1 MKNDLTITVVDHG
14 LFLPVALRLA
24 RECKKVF
31 YTTESY
37 KPFPSVSDIIG
48 DGFDELEYTS
58 SVWKVHDQTDV
69 FVFPDVG
76 FPDLQEHLRE
86 DGHPV
91 WGSGSGDSLE
101 VLRGKFLDTL
111 GRVGL
116 SVPPHQRVIG
126 MDYLRELLR
135 EKEDCYIKISRYRGD
150 WETMHWRNWKL
161 DEMELERR
169 ALVLGPWK
177 ESLIYYIFEPIDTP
191 IEDGADSYSIDGQWP
206 ELCLHG
212 MEAKDRALVTTFQ
225 KFSELPEQLR
235 VVNEAMGPVLKRH
248 DYRGF
253 FSSEV
258 RITEQGEGYFNDATC
273 RAGSPPHQVQTE
285 MIENYAD
292 VIVAGASG
300 TVLEPK
306 PSAKFGVQAVLNL
319 PGEDPDWRF
328 LTVPPELEQ
337 WIKPSMCSRFDDLLA
352 FPPGTHKEVC
362 WLTAVGDTIKGAI
375 DTLAEHCELLPD
387 GVTCEFGALRELIE
401 QIHAAEERG
410 MEFTDQPV
418 PEPSIVED

>member
-14 LFLPVALRLA
+14 LMLPVALRLG
-24 RECKKVF
+24 RECKKVY

-37 KPFPSVSDIIG
+37 KAFPSVSDIIG
-48 DGFDELEYTS
+48 DGFDEIEYTS
-58 SVWKVHDQTDV
+58 SVWNVHEETDV

-76 FPDLQEHLRE
+76 FASLQHHLRE
-86 DGHPV
+86 DHPV
-91 WGSGSGDSLE
+91 WGSGQGDSLE
-101 VLRGKFLDTL
+101 LLRGKFLDTL
-111 GRVGL
+111 DRVGL
-116 SVPPHQRVIG
+116 SVPPHVRVSG
-126 MDYLRELLR
+126 MDELRELLR

-150 WETMHWRNWKL
+150 WETFHWRRWKL

-177 ESLIYYIFEPIDTP
+177 DRVVYYVFDPIDTP
-191 IEDGADSYSIDGQWP
+191 IEDGADTYCIDGQWP
-206 ELCLHG
+206 KLCLHG

-235 VVNEAMGPVLKRH
+235 VVNEAMGPVLNRH

-258 RITEQGEGYFNDATC
+258 RITEQGEGYFIDPTC

-292 VIVAGASG
+292 VIIAGASG

-306 PSAKFGVQAVLNL
+306 PAAKFGVQAVLNM
-319 PGEDPDWRF
+319 PGEDADWRF

-337 WIKPSMCSRFDDLLA
+337 WIKPSMCSRVAGVLA

-387 GVTCEFGALRELIE
+387 GITCEFGALRELIE
-401 QIHAAEERG
+401 QIHEAEDRG